1 MNILTQDKF
10 DTLRIHAGYKPE
22 ENQFA
27 SSVPI
32 YQTAAFGLSNTEVAN
47 QIVAGQQP
55 GRFDY
60 SRDGNPTVH
69 VYEQRIAALEG
80 GIDAVAVGS
89 GMSAISFAIFNV
101 AEGGGRIIAPTNIY
115 GSTLDEFRNFFPKY
129 GINFDFVDEVNDF
142 DRIKSLIQDD
152 TKAIYVESVAN
163 PSTKIADIEILAT
176 IAHEAGIP
184 LIVDNTFP
192 TPYLLR
198 PFEYGADIVVYSS
211 TKGINGHGN
220 TLSGLVVDHGHFDW
234 SSGKFPQF
242 TEEEFNLGD
251 EEQGIH
257 ESFYSKFGAAAFIKR
272 IRMKYVRLLGS
283 VLGPID
289 AYFVMLGLET
299 ISERLTKQVASTTA
313 IAKFLAANEHV
324 ERVYYSG
331 IETDNPL
338 VPKYFPKGVGSVLSF
353 ELKGNEKNIAKLIG
367 NVKIFSYIPNIGDA
381 KSLIVNPTRTTHR
394 EIPAEIRQK
403 HAMNNQIIRLSIGL
417 EDIDDLIGDLDQ
429 ALAKAFE

>member
-1 MNILTQDKF
+1 MTQDKF

-47 QIVAGQQP
+47 QIVTGQQP

-163 PSTKIADIEILAT
+163 PSTEIADIETLAT

-220 TLSGLVVDHGHFDW
+220 TLSGLVVDHGQFDW

-242 TEEEFNLGD
+242 TEEEFNLRD

-331 IETDNPL
+331 IEADNPL

-353 ELKGNEKNIAKLIG
+353 ELKGDEKNIAKLIG

>member
-1 MNILTQDKF
+1 MTQDKF

-163 PSTKIADIEILAT
+163 PSTEIADIETLAT

-220 TLSGLVVDHGHFDW
+220 TLSGLVVDHGQFDW

-331 IETDNPL
+331 IETDNSL

-353 ELKGNEKNIAKLIG
+353 ELKGDEKNIAKLIG

>member
-1 MNILTQDKF
+1 MTQDKF

-163 PSTKIADIEILAT
+163 PSTEIADIETLAT

-220 TLSGLVVDHGHFDW
+220 TLSGLVVDHGQFDW

-331 IETDNPL
+331 IEANNPL

>member
-1 MNILTQDKF
+1 VNILTQDKF

-142 DRIKSLIQDD
+142 DRIRSLIQDD

-163 PSTKIADIEILAT
+163 PSTEIADIETLAT

-220 TLSGLVVDHGHFDW
+220 TLSGLVVDHGQFDW

-331 IETDNPL
+331 IEADNPL

>member
-1 MNILTQDKF
+1 LTQDKF

-163 PSTKIADIEILAT
+163 PSTEIADIETLAT

-220 TLSGLVVDHGHFDW
+220 TLSGLVVDHGQFDW

-331 IETDNPL
+331 IEADNPL

>member
-115 GSTLDEFRNFFPKY
+115 GSTLDEFRNFLPKY

-142 DRIKSLIQDD
+142 DRIKSSIQDD

-163 PSTKIADIEILAT
+163 PSTEIADIETLAT

-220 TLSGLVVDHGHFDW
+220 TLSGLVVDHGQFDW

-331 IETDNPL
+331 IEADNPL

-353 ELKGNEKNIAKLIG
+353 ELKGDEKNIAKLIG
-367 NVKIFSYIPNIGDA
+367 NVKIFSYIPNIWDA

>member
-1 MNILTQDKF
+1 MTQDKF

-163 PSTKIADIEILAT
+163 PSTEIADIETLAT

-220 TLSGLVVDHGHFDW
+220 TLSGLVVDHGQFDW

-331 IETDNPL
+331 IEADNPL

>member
-1 MNILTQDKF
+1 MTQDKF

-163 PSTKIADIEILAT
+163 PSTEIADIETLAT

-220 TLSGLVVDHGHFDW
+220 TLSGLVVDHGQFDW

-331 IETDNPL
+331 IEADNPL

-353 ELKGNEKNIAKLIG
+353 ELKGDETNIAKLIG

>member
-1 MNILTQDKF
+1 MTQDKF

-69 VYEQRIAALEG
+69 VYEQRITALEC

-163 PSTKIADIEILAT
+163 PSTEIADIETLAT

-220 TLSGLVVDHGHFDW
+220 TLSGLVVDHGQFDW

-331 IETDNPL
+331 IEADNPL

>member
-1 MNILTQDKF
+1 MTQDKF

-22 ENQFA
+22 DNQFA

-129 GINFDFVDEVNDF
+129 GINFDFVDDVNDF

-163 PSTKIADIEILAT
+163 PSTEIADIETLAT

-220 TLSGLVVDHGHFDW
+220 TLSGLVVDHGQFNW

-251 EEQGIH
+251 EENGVH
-257 ESFYSKFGAAAFIKR
+257 ESFYSKFGSAAFIKR

-283 VLGPID
+283 VLGPVD

-313 IAKFLAANEHV
+313 IAKFLDHNEHV
-324 ERVYYSG
+324 ERVFYSG
-331 IETDNPL
+331 IDKDNPL

-353 ELKGNEKNIAKLIG
+353 ELKGDETNIAKLIG

-381 KSLIVNPTRTTHR
+381 KSLIVNPKRTTHR
-394 EIPAEIRQK
+394 EIPADIRKK
-403 HAMNNQIIRLSIGL
+403 HAMNNQLIRLSIGL

>member
-1 MNILTQDKF
+1 MTQDKF

-142 DRIKSLIQDD
+142 DRIRSLIQDD

-163 PSTKIADIEILAT
+163 PSTEIADIETLAT

-220 TLSGLVVDHGHFDW
+220 TLSGLVVDHGQFDW

-331 IETDNPL
+331 IEADNPL

>member
-1 MNILTQDKF
+1 MTQDKF

-142 DRIKSLIQDD
+142 DRIRSLIQDD

-163 PSTKIADIEILAT
+163 PSTEIADIETLAT

-220 TLSGLVVDHGHFDW
+220 TLSGLVVDHGQFDW

-331 IETDNPL
+331 IEADNPL

-394 EIPAEIRQK
+394 EIPAKIRQK

>member
-1 MNILTQDKF
+1 MTQDKF

-163 PSTKIADIEILAT
+163 PSTEIADIETLAT

-220 TLSGLVVDHGHFDW
+220 TLSGLVVDHGQFDW

-331 IETDNPL
+331 IEANNPL
-338 VPKYFPKGVGSVLSF
+338 VSKYFPKGVGSVLSF

>member
-163 PSTKIADIEILAT
+163 PSTEIADIETLAT

-220 TLSGLVVDHGHFDW
+220 TLSGLVVDHGQFDW

-331 IETDNPL
+331 IEADNPL

>member
-1 MNILTQDKF
+1 MTQDKF

-142 DRIKSLIQDD
+142 DRIRSLIQDD

-163 PSTKIADIEILAT
+163 PSTEIADIETLAT

-220 TLSGLVVDHGHFDW
+220 TLSGLVVDHGQFDW

-289 AYFVMLGLET
+289 TYFVMLGLET

-331 IETDNPL
+331 IEADNPL

>member
-1 MNILTQDKF
+1 VNILTQDKF

-142 DRIKSLIQDD
+142 DRIRSLIQDD

-163 PSTKIADIEILAT
+163 PSTEIADIETLAT

-220 TLSGLVVDHGHFDW
+220 TLSGLVVDHGQFDW

-331 IETDNPL
+331 IEADNPL

-403 HAMNNQIIRLSIGL
+403 HAMSNQIIRLSIGL

>member
-1 MNILTQDKF
+1 MTQDKF

-22 ENQFA
+22 KNQFA

-129 GINFDFVDEVNDF
+129 GINFDFIDEVNDF

-163 PSTKIADIEILAT
+163 PSTEIADIETLAT

-220 TLSGLVVDHGHFDW
+220 TLSGLVVDHGQFDW

-331 IETDNPL
+331 IEADNPL

>member
-1 MNILTQDKF
+1 MTQDKF

-163 PSTKIADIEILAT
+163 PSTEIADIETLAT

-220 TLSGLVVDHGHFDW
+220 TLSGLVVDHGQFDW

-331 IETDNPL
+331 IEADNPL

-367 NVKIFSYIPNIGDA
+367 NVKIFSYIPNIGDT

>member
-47 QIVAGQQP
+47 QIVTGQQP

-163 PSTKIADIEILAT
+163 PSTEIADIETLAT

-220 TLSGLVVDHGHFDW
+220 TLSGLVVDHGQFDW

-242 TEEEFNLGD
+242 TEEEFNLRD

-331 IETDNPL
+331 IEADNPL

-353 ELKGNEKNIAKLIG
+353 ELKGDEKNIAKLIG

>member
-1 MNILTQDKF
+1 LTQDKF

-142 DRIKSLIQDD
+142 DRIRSLIQDD

-163 PSTKIADIEILAT
+163 PSTEIADIETLAT

-220 TLSGLVVDHGHFDW
+220 TLSGLVVDHGQFDW

-331 IETDNPL
+331 IEADNPL

>member
-163 PSTKIADIEILAT
+163 PSTEIADIETLAT

-220 TLSGLVVDHGHFDW
+220 TLSGLVVDHGQFDW

-331 IETDNPL
+331 IEADNPL

-353 ELKGNEKNIAKLIG
+353 ELKGDEKNIAKLIG
-367 NVKIFSYIPNIGDA
+367 NVKILSYIPNIGDA

>member
-163 PSTKIADIEILAT
+163 PSTEIADIETLAT

-220 TLSGLVVDHGHFDW
+220 TLSGLVVDHGQFDW

-331 IETDNPL
+331 IEADNPL

-353 ELKGNEKNIAKLIG
+353 ELKGNETNIAKLIG

>member
-163 PSTKIADIEILAT
+163 PSTEIADIETLAT

-220 TLSGLVVDHGHFDW
+220 TLSGLVVDHGQFDW

-299 ISERLTKQVASTTA
+299 ISERLTKQVTSTTA

-331 IETDNPL
+331 IEADNPL

>member
-10 DTLRIHAGYKPE
+10 DTLRIHAGYKSE

-101 AEGGGRIIAPTNIY
+101 AEGGGRIITPTNIY

-163 PSTKIADIEILAT
+163 PSTEIADIETLAT

-220 TLSGLVVDHGHFDW
+220 TLSGLVVDHGQFDW

-331 IETDNPL
+331 IEADNPL

>member
-1 MNILTQDKF
+1 VNILTQDKF

-129 GINFDFVDEVNDF
+129 GINFDFVDEVNNF

-163 PSTKIADIEILAT
+163 PSTEIADIETLAT

-220 TLSGLVVDHGHFDW
+220 TLSGLVVDHGQFDW

-331 IETDNPL
+331 IEADNPL

>member
-47 QIVAGQQP
+47 QIVTGQQP

-163 PSTKIADIEILAT
+163 PSTEIADIETLAT

-220 TLSGLVVDHGHFDW
+220 TLSGLVVDHGQFDW

-242 TEEEFNLGD
+242 TEEEFNLRD

-331 IETDNPL
+331 IEADNPL

>member
-1 MNILTQDKF
+1 MTQDKF

-163 PSTKIADIEILAT
+163 PSTEIADIETLAT

-220 TLSGLVVDHGHFDW
+220 TLSGLVVDHGQFDW

-251 EEQGIH
+251 EERGIH

-331 IETDNPL
+331 IEADNPL

-353 ELKGNEKNIAKLIG
+353 ELKGDEKNIAKLIG
-367 NVKIFSYIPNIGDA
+367 NVKILSYIPNIGDA

>member
-1 MNILTQDKF
+1 MTQDKF

-163 PSTKIADIEILAT
+163 PSTEIADIETLAT

-198 PFEYGADIVVYSS
+198 PFEYGADIIVYSS

-220 TLSGLVVDHGHFDW
+220 TLSGLVVDHGQFDW

-331 IETDNPL
+331 IEADNPL

>member
-163 PSTKIADIEILAT
+163 PSTEIADIETLAT

-220 TLSGLVVDHGHFDW
+220 TLSGLVVDHGQFDW

-331 IETDNPL
+331 IEADNPL

-353 ELKGNEKNIAKLIG
+353 ELKGDEKNIAKLIG

>member
-163 PSTKIADIEILAT
+163 PSTEIADIETLAT

-220 TLSGLVVDHGHFDW
+220 TLSGLVVDHGQFDW

-331 IETDNPL
+331 IEADNPL

-367 NVKIFSYIPNIGDA
+367 NVKIFSYIPNIGDT